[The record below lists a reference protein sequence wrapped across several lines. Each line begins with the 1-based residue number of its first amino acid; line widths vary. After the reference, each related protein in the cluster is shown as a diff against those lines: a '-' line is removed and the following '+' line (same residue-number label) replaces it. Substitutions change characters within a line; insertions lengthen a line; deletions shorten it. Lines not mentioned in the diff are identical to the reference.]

1 MGNPA
6 HAFRQYGK
14 GVVKMKRFF
23 LFSGAALLSGSV
35 FLISHKGLDPF
46 PVQRE
51 FQILYQ
57 ASIPALPSTADS
69 VKIWIPVASSREGQ
83 TILERK
89 IKSPVPYQITRDSVH
104 GNDMAYFELK
114 NPFPLSLDFSVI
126 YKAKLDKSAFDQ
138 GGGENKNPSA
148 YLKPSRLMVVNG
160 EVKKRAERATSDKK
174 SLREKARSIYEDVI
188 SRMEYN
194 KTVSGWGR
202 GDTARACLLGKGN
215 CTDFHSLF
223 ISMAHAAEIPARF
236 KIGLTIP
243 EASEGEIP
251 GYHCWAE
258 FYEDGKGWR
267 PVDASEAWKHPERK
281 EAYFGNFDT
290 NKFLISVGRDIDLAP
305 RQSGPPV
312 NIFFYPYVEVDGKE
326 WNGVKT
332 SFQFKN
338 LPADRQV

>member
-1 MGNPA
+1 
-6 HAFRQYGK
+6 
-14 GVVKMKRFF
+14 MKRFL
-23 LFSGAALLSGSV
+23 LFSGAVVLSGSF
-35 FLISHKGLDPF
+35 FLWGPYKSVGPF
-46 PVQRE
+46 PEQRE
-51 FQILYQ
+51 FQILYN
-57 ASIPALPSTADS
+57 ASISDVPLIAES
-69 VKIWIPVASSREGQ
+69 VRIWIPVASSREGQ

-89 IKSPVPYQITRDSVH
+89 IKSPVPYQITRDPVY
-104 GNDMAYFELK
+104 GNEMAYFELK
-114 NPFPLSLDFSVI
+114 KPFPSSLDFSVI
-126 YKAKLDKSAFDQ
+126 YKAKPDQSAFDQ
-138 GGGENKNPSA
+138 AGGEDKNPSA
-148 YLKPSRLMVVNG
+148 YLKPSRLMAVNG

-174 SLREKARSIYEDVI
+174 SLREKARAIYEDVI

-194 KTVSGWGR
+194 KVVPGWGQ
-202 GDTARACLLGKGN
+202 GDTVRACLLGKGN

-258 FYEDGKGWR
+258 FYEEGKGWR
-267 PVDASEAWKHPERK
+267 PVDASEAWKHPKRK

-290 NKFLISVGRDIDLAP
+290 NKFLISVGRDIDLVP
-305 RQSGPPV
+305 RQSGSPV
-312 NIFFYPYVEVDGKE
+312 NIFFYPYAEVDGKE

-338 LPADRQV
+338 LIKNLKP